1 MEDGTPPV
9 RDDLTICEQPPTR
22 GGDRHDAT
30 PVQIG
35 RYLVTRK
42 LGQGGMAIVYAAYDP
57 QLDRRVAIK
66 LLRSGIKGRSLS
78 VGQARLQREAQT
90 LARLSHPNVVQVYE
104 VGRYGDDVFIA
115 MELVPGKTLRTWLKS
130 QAPTWRQVVRVFRQA
145 GEGLAAA
152 HAYGIVHRDFKPE
165 NVLVG
170 EDGRVRVVDFGL
182 ARLEEPDAEAEEH
195 PSLGDL
201 GVTESPLTRAGVLV
215 GTPAYMA
222 PEQFLRMALT
232 TRTDQFSFCIA
243 LYEALYGARPFDGN
257 TVETIRENVLL
268 ARVREP
274 PRNPVPAWVRRVVA
288 RGLQVSADDRFPDM
302 RALLDALGRDPAVQR
317 RRWAIAGGVLLALF
331 GLVGLY
337 TRLLAQ
343 QAARCTGAE
352 ANLAGI
358 WDAPRQRQIEQA
370 LLATGAAF
378 APATWATVKRR
389 LDAYSGQ
396 WVRRTEAACVATHVR
411 GETSAERLDQRHA
424 CLNSRLVEL
433 RALSEVLARA
443 SPTTVE
449 QASAAVDAL
458 PPLAPCD
465 DDRYL
470 DARVKP
476 PTSPNLA
483 LMVAAV
489 REQLAHG
496 KALLDAGD
504 IAGSE
509 RTTGAAARAA
519 EGLDYPPLW
528 AEAQHRR
535 GVVRR
540 EQADF
545 RGAMTD
551 LTEAYH
557 LASELGQDDLVFQAG
572 LDLAATALTSDFAD
586 AAQWARHAE
595 DALRR
600 TCSDPAREVRLM
612 QVRAKLRTAEGHAD
626 LAERLLGDAIALAE
640 RIDDPEHGELASL
653 EFELGHCLYRLGR
666 HDDALAH
673 LGRARELLATLV
685 GTSHPRYAAVLN
697 VRAAVLVSLTRHEA
711 AHALYEEVLAI
722 YQRAY
727 GEHHPLVARTLNNIG
742 YVLLAQ
748 HRVDEAAQRFER
760 AFKILAHVHGDDHPQ
775 LVIAL
780 TNLANVATERG
791 DHETAIAR
799 YLRAKSIGER
809 RLGPDHPDLA
819 AVFSN
824 LGSLYARQGRLAEA
838 EPLLQRAIA
847 NTERNRGDDEILRA
861 EDLTRLGELRARQGR
876 HNESLALH
884 QRALALLGRSLPPDN
899 PFLAL
904 PLLGSGAAQLALGDP
919 LAALAPLERALRLM
933 LLDPA
938 ARPNEVAVARFTLA
952 RALVASQQEPDR
964 ARELARAAREL
975 FVADPLE
982 ASQVTAVD
990 AWLAAQARPR
1000 RRGAP

>member
-1 MEDGTPPV
+1 MEEGTPPV
-9 RDDLTICEQPPTR
+9 HDELTLCEQPPTR
-22 GGDRHDAT
+22 GGERHE
-30 PVQIG
+30 PGPLQIG
-35 RYLVTRK
+35 RYLVVRK

-115 MELVPGKTLRTWLKS
+115 MEFVAGKTLRTWLKS
-130 QAPTWRQVVRVFRQA
+130 HAPTWRDVVRVFRQA

-170 EDGRVRVVDFGL
+170 DDGRVRVVDFGL
-182 ARLEEPDAEAEEH
+182 ARLEEPDAEAQEH

-232 TRTDQFSFCIA
+232 TRTDQFSFCVA
-243 LYEALYGARPFDGN
+243 LHEALYGARPFDGSD
-257 TVETIRENVLL
+257 VDTIRENVLL
-268 ARVREP
+268 GRGREP
-274 PRNPVPAWVRRVVA
+274 PARHAVPAWVRRIVG
-288 RGLQVSADDRFPDM
+288 RGLQVAADDRFPDM
-302 RALLDALGRDPAVQR
+302 RALLDALARDPAVQR
-317 RRWAIAGGVLLALF
+317 RRWAIAGAVVLALC

-337 TRLLAQ
+337 TRVLALQ
-343 QAARCTGAE
+343 TARCTGAE

-358 WDAPRQRQIEQA
+358 WDEPRQRQIEQA
-370 LLATGAAF
+370 LLATGASY
-378 APATWATVKRR
+378 APATWAAIERR
-389 LDAYSGQ
+389 LDAYAAE
-396 WVRRTEAACVATHVR
+396 WARRTEAACAATHVR

-433 RALSEVLARA
+433 RALSEVLAHA
-443 SPTTVE
+443 SATTVE
-449 QASAAVDAL
+449 RAVAAADAL

-476 PTSPNLA
+476 PTAPNLA

-509 RTTGAAARAA
+509 RTTWAAARAA
-519 EGLDYPPLW
+519 EALDYPPLW

-545 RGAMTD
+545 RGAATD

-557 LASELGQDDLVFQAG
+557 LASELGDDDLVFQAG
-572 LDLAATALTSDFAD
+572 IDLAHTSLTSHGFAE
-586 AAQWARHAE
+586 AAGWARHAE

-600 TCSDPAREVRLM
+600 TGSDPALETRLM
-612 QVRAKLRTAEGHAD
+612 RARAAIRAAEGHAD
-626 LAERLLGDAIALAE
+626 LAEPLLTEAIAQVE
-640 RIDDPEHGELASL
+640 RLGEPELGELASL
-653 EFELGHCLYRLGR
+653 ESELGHCLYKLGR
-666 HDDALAH
+666 HDDALVH
-673 LGRARELLATLV
+673 LERARELLVTLV
-685 GTSHPRYAAVLN
+685 GADHPRYAAALN
-697 VRAAVLVSLTRHEA
+697 VRAAVFVSLARHDA

-722 YQRAY
+722 NQRAY
-727 GEHHPLVARTLNNIG
+727 GEHHPTVARTLNNIG

-748 HRVDEAAQRFER
+748 HRVDEAAQRFAR
-760 AFKILAHVHGDDHPQ
+760 AYTVLEHVHGDDHPQ

-780 TNLANVATERG
+780 TNLASVAAELG
-791 DHETAIAR
+791 DFETAIAR
-799 YLRAKSIGER
+799 YLRAESIVER
-809 RLGPDHPDLA
+809 HLGGDHPDLA
-819 AVFSN
+819 AIVN
-824 LGSLYARQGRLAEA
+824 GLGVLYMRQGRLADA
-838 EPLLQRAIA
+838 EPLLLRALA
-847 NTERNRGDDEILRA
+847 NTERARGSDDLLRA
-861 EDLTRLGELRARQGR
+861 EGLTRLGELRARQGR
-876 HNESLALH
+876 HGESLILH
-884 QRALALLGRSLPPDN
+884 QRALALLARSLPPDHVY
-899 PFLAL
+899 LGSS
-904 PLLGSGAAQLALGDP
+904 LLGVGAAQVELGEP
-919 LAALAPLERALRLM
+919 LVALASLERALRLL
-933 LLDPA
+933 LLDTT
-938 ARPNEVAVARFTLA
+938 ARSSDVAMARFTLA
-952 RALVASQQEPDR
+952 RALVAAGQEPER
-964 ARELARAAREL
+964 ARELARTAREL
-975 FVADPLE
+975 LAADPLE
-982 ASQVTAVD
+982 SARVAAID
-990 AWLAAQARPR
+990 AWLRSPQRDR
-1000 RRGAP
+1000 